1 MELQPHP
8 ELRHHAEYLD
18 FMLYQTQK
26 DLDASRVYASQ
37 THAHITEQGE
47 AIKLL
52 ARDRKTLRQQRA
64 KKDAT
69 IRRLRDRIASL
80 EATVKAQED
89 QILQL
94 EEDDGGID
102 IRGGD
107 AFLSDDDDFEEDEN
121 TEEEDYEFLEAGQ
134 DDYVP
139 IDIDDEE

>member
-26 DLDASRVYASQ
+26 DLDASRAYANQ

-64 KKDAT
+64 KRMLPSRAF
-69 IRRLRDRIASL
+69 
-80 EATVKAQED
+80 AQ
-89 QILQL
+89 
-94 EEDDGGID
+94 
-102 IRGGD
+102 R
-107 AFLSDDDDFEEDEN
+107 
-121 TEEEDYEFLEAGQ
+121 
-134 DDYVP
+134 
-139 IDIDDEE
+139 